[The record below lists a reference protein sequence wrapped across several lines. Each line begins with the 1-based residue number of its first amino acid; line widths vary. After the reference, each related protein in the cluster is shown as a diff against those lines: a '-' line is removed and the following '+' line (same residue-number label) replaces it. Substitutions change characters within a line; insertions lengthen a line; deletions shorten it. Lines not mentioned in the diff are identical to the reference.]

1 MWTATQLVRIRYS
14 SFGVS
19 GSTRRPLP
27 IEMIDAFEPRAP
39 FGRPIGAGGAD
50 NVVAYDETEMAS

>member
-1 MWTATQLVRIRYS
+1 MKKVSRPASFMWTATQLVRIRYS

-39 FGRPIGAGGAD
+39 F
-50 NVVAYDETEMAS
+50 